1 MKKFEQA
8 LKKIELI
15 DESGAIALK
24 GGFAALSMES
34 QSSIAAGNVNVDV
47 SGWYCS
53 CECDGK
59 VIEVSKEETI
69 LP

>member
-8 LKKIELI
+8 LKAMELL
-15 DESGAIALK
+15 DENGTIALK

-34 QSSIAAGNVNVDV
+34 QTSPAAGNVNVDV

-53 CECDGK
+53 CECDG
-59 VIEVSKEETI
+59 VTKEI
-69 LP
+69 HRVP